1 MKLNEITSQLHKIK
15 SLPNFLKESLKKT
28 LNLKQLV
35 YMLKKTDTWAT
46 MVGLILNKIST
57 LSHFHFT
64 GWLLFQPGSG
74 SDNPDVYASRYHQW
88 ASAPRLRFYRAR
100 SSKCVERAR
109 GQISSLLVARRET
122 GARVVPTLVDR
133 GGSDVS
139 WYRGGRYRAT
149 CKSPVVSWLPM
160 IIHQ

>member
-15 SLPNFLKESLKKT
+15 SLPNFPHKKT
-28 LNLKQLV
+28 LKLKQLV
-35 YMLKKTDTWAT
+35 FMLKKTDTWAT

-133 GGSDVS
+133 GGSDV
-139 WYRGGRYRAT
+139 
-149 CKSPVVSWLPM
+149 VVSWWPLSGNMQKPSR
-160 IIHQ
+160 QPAANDNTP

>member
-15 SLPNFLKESLKKT
+15 SLPNFPHKK
-28 LNLKQLV
+28 NFEAK
-35 YMLKKTDTWAT
+35 A
-46 MVGLILNKIST
+46 VGLHAKKDRHLSDYGRTHIEQNLNFVTFSFHRLVTLPTWIRFRQSRRLLQPIS
-57 LSHFHFT
+57 
-64 GWLLFQPGSG
+64 PE
-74 SDNPDVYASRYHQW
+74 W

-133 GGSDVS
+133 GGSDV
-139 WYRGGRYRAT
+139 
-149 CKSPVVSWLPM
+149 VVSWWPLSGNMQKPSR
-160 IIHQ
+160 QLAANDKTP